1 MNEKIGLLKN
11 IGLEFK
17 KFALRGNVIDLAV
30 GIIIGASFN
39 KIVNSLVSDIVMPP
53 LGFLL
58 GRVDFSEFFFAL
70 SSKQFETIA
79 EAKDAGVSVVAYGMF
94 INALIAFIITAFAV
108 FILVKAINK
117 LQAKQEKEPE
127 KTVSTRPCPFCFTS
141 ISIKAKRCPA
151 CTSDITPDEL

>member
-1 MNEKIGLLKN
+1 MNEKIGLIKN

-39 KIVNSLVSDIVMPP
+39 KIVSSLVSDIVMPP

-58 GRVDFSEFFFAL
+58 GRVDFSDFFIAL
-70 SSKQFETIA
+70 SSQDFATIA
-79 EAKDAGVSVVAYGMF
+79 DAKAAGVSIIAYGMF
-94 INALIAFIITAFAV
+94 LNTLIAFIITAFAV
-108 FILVKAINK
+108 FLLVKAINK

-127 KTVSTRPCPFCFTS
+127 KTASTRACPFCFTS
-141 ISIKAKRCPA
+141 ISLKAKRCPA
-151 CTSDITPDEL
+151 CTSEVTPDER